1 MMDLWS
7 LPTKAEFGSKDY
19 ELSTDFRDI
28 LDIIDVLKDESIP
41 KPVRW
46 EIASRL
52 FFGEKIPIAFQ
63 KEAIGFF
70 TEFLSYGEQPDSQKK
85 QKKLI
90 DWTFDAA
97 IIIGD
102 VNKVAGFDVRA
113 VPYVHWWTFLAYFN
127 GIGEGQLSTVVGIRS
142 KLQKG
147 KPLEKWEQEFYLE
160 HKDQIEFRA
169 PQEANEAREYF
180 DKWL

>member
-1 MMDLWS
+1 MTSLWS
-7 LPTKAEFGSKDY
+7 LPTKAEIGGKEY
-19 ELSTDFRDI
+19 ELSTDFRDV
-28 LDIIDVLKDESIP
+28 LDIIDVLKDEAAP
-41 KPVRW
+41 EPVRW

-52 FFGEKIPIAFQ
+52 FFGEEIPIASQ

-70 TEFLSYGEQPDSQKK
+70 IEFLTYGDQSGSQKP

-90 DWTFDAA
+90 DWTLDASV
-97 IIIGD
+97 IIGD
-102 VNKVAGFDVRA
+102 VNKVAGFEIRSA
-113 VPYVHWWTFLAYFN
+113 PYVHWWTFLAYFN
-127 GIGEGQLSTVVGIRS
+127 GIGEGQLSTIVGIRS

-147 KPLEKWEQEFYLE
+147 KPLEKWEQEYYNE